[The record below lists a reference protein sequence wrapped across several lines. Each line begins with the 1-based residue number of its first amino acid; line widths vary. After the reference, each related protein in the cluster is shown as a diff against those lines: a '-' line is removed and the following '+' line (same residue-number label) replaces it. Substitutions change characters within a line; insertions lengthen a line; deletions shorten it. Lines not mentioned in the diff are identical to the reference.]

1 MDPQHTVTR
10 RRRKPSVARLAHGS
24 SSGSSSLAPGEQGN
38 QCHAGIS
45 REVAPCLRITYHCMD
60 KCECYTVRFTR
71 KVRSMTA
78 RSIKTLLRA
87 HDRLVGV
94 TGIDAYFR
102 RSPALGSL
110 TALCFLS
117 HNQLI
122 IYLTEES
129 WTTSLVRATCSPPLP
144 ASTLSSQEP
153 VSLAT
158 SRWKMSWLF
167 GLWSCS
173 RTRCPSVSPCQRL
186 PGISS
191 QSP

>member
-1 MDPQHTVTR
+1 MVRALGQVRSLLESKALSVTPESLE
-10 RRRKPSVARLAHGS
+10 KWPLAS
-24 SSGSSSLAPGEQGN
+24 DYIFFMWCMTIAWRNVSR
-38 QCHAGIS
+38 CH
-45 REVAPCLRITYHCMD
+45 
-60 KCECYTVRFTR
+60 TVRFTR

-117 HNQLI
+117 HYILFKLI

-153 VSLAT
+153 VSLDLSVPHCSSMAIKPCNDGTLALQALHEAT
-158 SRWKMSWLF
+158 SQSH
-167 GLWSCS
+167 
-173 RTRCPSVSPCQRL
+173 PL
-186 PGISS
+186 PVTA
-191 QSP
+191 